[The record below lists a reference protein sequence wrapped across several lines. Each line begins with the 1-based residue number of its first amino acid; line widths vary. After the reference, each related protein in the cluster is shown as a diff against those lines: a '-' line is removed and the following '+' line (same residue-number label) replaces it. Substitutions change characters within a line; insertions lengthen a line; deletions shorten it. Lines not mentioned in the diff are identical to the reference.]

1 MWRNYKPDAVDE
13 HGNRRGRNGALRA
26 LACAG
31 TPLADLQKP
40 TRLAALKRYER
51 APLLTALDPYL
62 KLADL
67 ESDTRDWLEL
77 YYEDG
82 RLYPNVNFFSQV
94 TGRSAYSHPAL
105 QNIAKEF
112 EGGTF
117 RDCIR
122 APEGHAIVKCDYS
135 AQELRILAHI
145 TQDENLLGAFRA
157 QAEGDKDPH
166 LIVGEKLA
174 GEELERDTPEWD
186 HYRKLGKRI
195 NYGFSYGAGWRRHQ
209 RTVYEDTA
217 TLISNEQ
224 AKSEKQAFVDSWP
237 GVVRW
242 QGEFG
247 SRQGNTSEDWYTLSY
262 LGRRRYVSRS
272 SDGTPMYTDRCNG
285 PIQSGGADMLLIALS
300 RLIDDKVAHLDAWV
314 IITTHDEIVLEAAA
328 SQAEE
333 VLAWLRA
340 HMRECCRQLLGEDL
354 ATEDCVEGKVG
365 ESWAS

>member
-1 MWRNYKPDAVDE
+1 VPAKNGGVATVNVRHGVADVLEREGVATIDKEVDHRWERPLTADHLHYAADDVRYLIRLYEKLRTLAAERDLLGPYELVRKVLKLYMDQQSNGVPFDVGRYLELRESLEGRLEILKKRLEEHAPEHPEGGNWVWRNYNKPDAVDE

-105 QNIAKEF
+105 QNIAKEPEF

-157 QAEGDKDPH
+157 QAEGTK
-166 LIVGEKLA
+166 
-174 GEELERDTPEWD
+174 T
-186 HYRKLGKRI
+186 
-195 NYGFSYGAGWRRHQ
+195 
-209 RTVYEDTA
+209 RT
-217 TLISNEQ
+217 
-224 AKSEKQAFVDSWP
+224 
-237 GVVRW
+237 
-242 QGEFG
+242 
-247 SRQGNTSEDWYTLSY
+247 
-262 LGRRRYVSRS
+262 
-272 SDGTPMYTDRCNG
+272 
-285 PIQSGGADMLLIALS
+285 
-300 RLIDDKVAHLDAWV
+300 
-314 IITTHDEIVLEAAA
+314 
-328 SQAEE
+328 
-333 VLAWLRA
+333 
-340 HMRECCRQLLGEDL
+340 
-354 ATEDCVEGKVG
+354 
-365 ESWAS
+365 